1 MLPLACWKDFVPAR
15 VPFICA
21 QETNTIS
28 PALLNKEIILE
39 PLQLDVGN
47 KLNKF
52 NISSVVTGYRIFGS
66 WIGRLDGCL
75 ASNYGI
81 FLQFRFKIIL
91 TNLQFSTREEEI
103 STQSLSAS

>member
-1 MLPLACWKDFVPAR
+1 MLQYIKAPLCCEPLACWKDFVPAR
-15 VPFICA
+15 VPFICVA

-52 NISSVVTGYRIFGS
+52 HISSVVIAYLGHELADSMAAWLPTRGFFCNLGS
-66 WIGRLDGCL
+66 KL
-75 ASNYGI
+75 
-81 FLQFRFKIIL
+81 F
-91 TNLQFSTREEEI
+91 
-103 STQSLSAS
+103 

>member
-1 MLPLACWKDFVPAR
+1 MTMFCVTVYKSMRLGVPLHPFAVLPLACWKDFVPAR
-15 VPFICA
+15 VPFICVA

-52 NISSVVTGYRIFGS
+52 HISSVVIAYLGHELADSMAAWLPTMGFFCNLGS
-66 WIGRLDGCL
+66 KL
-75 ASNYGI
+75 
-81 FLQFRFKIIL
+81 F
-91 TNLQFSTREEEI
+91 
-103 STQSLSAS
+103 

>member
-1 MLPLACWKDFVPAR
+1 MTMFCVTVYKSMRLGVPLHPCAVLPLACWKDFVPAR

-52 NISSVVTGYRIFGS
+52 HISSVVIAYLGHELADSMAAWLPTRGFFCNLGS
-66 WIGRLDGCL
+66 KL
-75 ASNYGI
+75 
-81 FLQFRFKIIL
+81 F
-91 TNLQFSTREEEI
+91 
-103 STQSLSAS
+103 

>member
-15 VPFICA
+15 VPFICVA

-52 NISSVVTGYRIFGS
+52 HISSVVIAYLGHE
-66 WIGRLDGCL
+66 L
-75 ASNYGI
+75 ADSMAAWLPTRGF